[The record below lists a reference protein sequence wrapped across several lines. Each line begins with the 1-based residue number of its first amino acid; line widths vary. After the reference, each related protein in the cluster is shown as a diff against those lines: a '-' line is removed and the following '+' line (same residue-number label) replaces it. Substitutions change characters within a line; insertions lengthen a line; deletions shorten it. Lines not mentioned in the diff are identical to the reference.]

1 MPICHSHNLS
11 ARSLERERPFGLRL
25 RLPAGD
31 TFESV
36 LGRDWSAL
44 RWFSSE
50 SQRDRA
56 LVEITGKHPFSRVG
70 DQPTCVVERVVR
82 DADGNI
88 VSEEQAAA
96 G

>member
-11 ARSLERERPFGLRL
+11 ARSRNLERSYGLRL

-36 LGRDWSAL
+36 LGNDWNAL
-44 RWFSSE
+44 RWFRSE
-50 SQRDRA
+50 RERDQA
-56 LVEITGKHPFSRVG
+56 LVEIMGKHAFSRVG
-70 DQPTCVVERVVR
+70 DEPTYVVERVVR
-82 DADGNI
+82 DSDGNL
-88 VSEEQAAA
+88 VTEQETVT

>member
-1 MPICHSHNLS
+1 
-11 ARSLERERPFGLRL
+11 L

-36 LGRDWSAL
+36 LGKDWSAL

-50 SQRDRA
+50 SQRDQA

-70 DQPTCVVERVVR
+70 DRPTYVVERVFR
-82 DADGNI
+82 DADGN
-88 VSEEQAAA
+88 VVNEEEAAA